1 MLVSSTAPAV
11 SEGLTALIHDD
22 LANTIR
28 FLAIDM
34 VEQANSGHPGMPM
47 GFADVVTVLFTR
59 FLKYDPTRPD
69 WPDRDRFVLSA
80 GHGSAMLYALLYLT
94 GYESVSIDDL
104 RQFRQLGSRTPGHPE
119 VGLLPGVE
127 TTTGPLGQGLANG
140 VGMALAERL
149 LAARFGDAVVDHYT
163 YVAAGDGCLMEG
175 ISQEAISLAGHL
187 RLNKLIV
194 LFDDNESSIDGPTSL
209 TESDDTILRFR
220 ASNWNAVQVDGHDP
234 EAVAAAIEGARQSD
248 KPTLIACRTIIGR
261 GAPNMQGSVST
272 HGAPLGK
279 EEAAA
284 TRQAIGWDDPPF
296 EVPAAN
302 LAAWRR
308 AGTRC
313 IDDRTAWEQRFAA
326 LTPEQRDRWDLFH
339 AEEAPAVVQDLLD
352 QLKRRLAEERPAWA
366 TRKAGGEMLKLLTEV
381 LPQMIGGSADLSGS
395 NNTKTPSTDR
405 LTGED
410 YKGRYIY
417 YGVREHAMAAMMNG
431 MTLHGGIIPYGG
443 SFFTF
448 TDYCRPAIR
457 LSAMM
462 HLRVIYVMTHDS
474 IGIGE
479 DGPTHQPVEHLASL
493 RAIAGL
499 DVYRPADAMET
510 AECWALAVQS
520 AHAPS
525 ILVLTRQNVPA
536 VRLEYT
542 SENLCARGGYVLCE
556 AEGGPRDVTI
566 LATGSEVHLAVQ
578 ARGLLAEQGIRAAVV
593 SLPSWERFEA
603 QPPAYRADVLGAA
616 PRLAVE
622 AASTFGWTRY
632 VEAREHVLGMRTF
645 GVAGPAPELFAHFG
659 FTPENIAD
667 RARGLVET
675 RRAAE

>member
-1 MLVSSTAPAV
+1 MLVSNTAPVVGEPIA
-11 SEGLTALIHDD
+11 EPGHDD
-22 LANTIR
+22 LANVIR

-34 VEQANSGHPGMPM
+34 VERANSGHPGMPM
-47 GFADVVTVLFTR
+47 GFADVATVLFTR
-59 FLKYDPTRPD
+59 FIKFDPTRPD

-94 GYESVSIDDL
+94 GYDIEMGDL

-119 VGLLPGVE
+119 HGLLPGVE

-149 LAARFGDAVVDHYT
+149 MAARFGEDIVDHYT
-163 YVAAGDGCLMEG
+163 YVVAGDGCLMEG

-187 RLNKLIV
+187 RLSKLIV

-248 KPTLIACRTIIGR
+248 RPTLIACRTIIGK
-261 GAPNMQGSVST
+261 GSPNKQGSVST

-279 EEAAA
+279 DEAAA
-284 TRQAIGWDDPPF
+284 TREAYGWDYQPF
-296 EVPAAN
+296 ELPEAT
-302 LAAWRR
+302 LAAWRA

-313 IDDRTAWEQRFAA
+313 MAQREAWDRRFAA
-326 LTPEQRDRWDLFH
+326 LEPGQRKLWELFH
-339 AEEAPAVVQDLLD
+339 GEEAPPVVEELLD
-352 QLKRRLAEERPAWA
+352 ALKRRLAEERPSWA
-366 TRKAGGEMLKLLTEV
+366 TRKAGGEMLKLLTEA

-395 NNTKTPSTDR
+395 NNTKTPSTDQI
-405 LTGED
+405 TAED
-410 YKGRYIY
+410 YGGRYIY
-417 YGVREHAMAAMMNG
+417 YGVREHAMGAMMNG
-431 MTLHGGIIPYGG
+431 MALHGGILPYGG

-462 HLRVIYVMTHDS
+462 ELRVIYVMTHDS

-479 DGPTHQPVEHLASL
+479 DGPTHQPVEHVASL
-493 RAIAGL
+493 RAIPNL
-499 DVYRPADAMET
+499 DVYRPADAVET
-510 AECWALAVQS
+510 AECWALAVEA
-520 AHAPS
+520 AHRPS
-525 ILVLTRQNVPA
+525 VLVLTRQNVPA
-536 VRLEYT
+536 VRLDYT
-542 SENLCARGGYVLCE
+542 SENLSARGGYVLQE

-566 LATGSEVHLAVQ
+566 LATGSEVHVAVR
-578 ARGLLAEQGIRAAVV
+578 ARDLLAEQGVRCAVV
-593 SLPSWERFEA
+593 SLPCWERFEA
-603 QPPAYRADVLGAA
+603 QPAEYRAEVLGAA

-632 VEAREHVLGMRTF
+632 VEGRDHVLGMRTF
-645 GVAGPAPELFAHFG
+645 GVAGPAPELFTHFG
-659 FTPENIAD
+659 FTPENVAE
-667 RARGLVET
+667 RARGLVAT